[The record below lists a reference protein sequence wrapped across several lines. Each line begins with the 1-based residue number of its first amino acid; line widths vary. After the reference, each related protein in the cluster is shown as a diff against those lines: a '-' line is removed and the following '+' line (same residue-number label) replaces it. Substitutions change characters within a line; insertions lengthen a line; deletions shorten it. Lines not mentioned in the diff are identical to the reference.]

1 MTLWIVSIKDPYLLL
16 NYELILGKLKDS
28 EKAAVTRFV
37 FPEDRYR
44 ALLSILL
51 QHALINETFGF
62 TRNEQYSILRTSEV
76 DIYISEEFLS
86 CPIFIFPCFL
96 RVSPIFLFPA

>member
-16 NYELILGKLKDS
+16 NYELILEKLNDS
-28 EKAAVTRFV
+28 EKAAVKRFV

-51 QHALINETFGF
+51 QHALIIETFGF
-62 TRNEQYSILRTSEV
+62 IRNEEYSILRTSEV
-76 DIYISEEFLS
+76 GT
-86 CPIFIFPCFL
+86 
-96 RVSPIFLFPA
+96 LFQRNY